1 MKSLKE
7 NYQKLINALSA
18 AYHDKDKVPIEVST
32 WWQTDVMRDIRRLG
46 PLNAKASSFLFAD
59 RFVWRFAAVA
69 CMIALML
76 SIYVVYT
83 GFNPETEIVNL
94 FLDNPV
100 EFTLVQAFGG

>member
-18 AYHDKDKVPIEVST
+18 AYRNKEHIEVSDR
-32 WWQTDVMRDIRRLG
+32 WQIDVMRDIRRLG

-83 GFNPETEIVNL
+83 GLNPEAEIVNL

>member
-1 MKSLKE
+1 MQSLKE
-7 NYQKLINALSA
+7 QYHKLIIALRA
-18 AYHDKDKVPIEVST
+18 AYHDRERAEVNT
-32 WWQTDVMRDIRRLG
+32 RWQIDAMRDIRRLG
-46 PLNAKASSFLFAD
+46 PLNAKANSFVFAD

-69 CMIALML
+69 GMIALIL
-76 SIYVVYT
+76 SVYVVYS